1 MEHPTAWPTLTAKGY
16 RIGGGGSG
24 QLACSN
30 GTTAVHEET
39 IWTRRRAARDTKRM
53 VKSVEGIY
61 RNGKVEV
68 VEPLAAAEGSRV
80 IVTWV
85 HPAEPVDLRER
96 GVDESQAADL
106 RRRLTPF
113 AEDWDRPEMAA
124 YDELPPR

>member
-1 MEHPTAWPTLTAKGY
+1 
-16 RIGGGGSG
+16 
-24 QLACSN
+24 
-30 GTTAVHEET
+30 
-39 IWTRRRAARDTKRM
+39 M

-61 RNGKVEV
+61 RSGKVEV
-68 VEPLAAAEGSRV
+68 VEPLDVAEGSRV

-96 GVDESQAADL
+96 GIEESQAADL
-106 RRRLTPF
+106 RHRLASF